1 MNISIFG
8 LGYVGTVTAA
18 CLSKCCHKVIGV
30 DVNQFKVDSI
40 NQGISPIIEPGVD
53 ELLRKVLGEGK
64 LSATTNVRDAV
75 MSTEVSLVC
84 VGTPSNPNGS
94 LNLDQVNRVAEQ
106 VGEALRMK
114 DGYHAIV
121 IRSTVLPG
129 TVDRLTSIIQESSG
143 KIAGKDFGVASNPE
157 FLREGTSVADFEN
170 PPYTVIGTSD
180 QRMVDILSEMYRPIN
195 APLYTVGVK
204 EAEILKYA
212 CNAFHAVKVTFANE
226 IGAIS
231 KKLEV
236 DSHAVMKIFAE
247 DTKLNISPYYLKPGF
262 AFGGSCLP
270 KDVRA
275 VTYEARLLD
284 LATPLLESLMASNEL
299 QIQRVVEWVIQ
310 KKKKNVGFLGLS
322 FKSGTDDLRE
332 SPIVKLVETL
342 LGKGYSISIY
352 DSNVNLARLVGA
364 NRKYIEKE
372 IPHISS
378 LMKDN
383 LQEVVEHA
391 DIILIAN
398 RGSGFKDVLEKVK
411 PDQVV
416 LDLVRITDDWK
427 QCNGKYE
434 GIGW

>member
-1 MNISIFG
+1 MCVLYYLNVFS
-8 LGYVGTVTAA
+8 
-18 CLSKCCHKVIGV
+18 
-30 DVNQFKVDSI
+30 
-40 NQGISPIIEPGVD
+40 ISP
-53 ELLRKVLGEGK
+53 
-64 LSATTNVRDAV
+64 
-75 MSTEVSLVC
+75 M
-84 VGTPSNPNGS
+84 
-94 LNLDQVNRVAEQ
+94 
-106 VGEALRMK
+106 
-114 DGYHAIV
+114 
-121 IRSTVLPG
+121 
-129 TVDRLTSIIQESSG
+129 
-143 KIAGKDFGVASNPE
+143 
-157 FLREGTSVADFEN
+157 
-170 PPYTVIGTSD
+170 
-180 QRMVDILSEMYRPIN
+180 
-195 APLYTVGVK
+195 
-204 EAEILKYA
+204 
-212 CNAFHAVKVTFANE
+212 
-226 IGAIS
+226 
-231 KKLEV
+231 
-236 DSHAVMKIFAE
+236 
-247 DTKLNISPYYLKPGF
+247 KPGF

-383 LQEVVEHA
+383 LQEVLGHA